1 MRHSTELL
9 ADAVNGMLS
18 VRLDRTGKNV
28 LFSLTT
34 QAGVPVAGPCKSEN
48 ELDALCHR
56 LLNIQK
62 RKEELNATGFL
73 ARYLIV
79 TAQTV
84 R

>member
-34 QAGVPVAGPCKSEN
+34 QAGVPVAGPCGSER
-48 ELDALCHR
+48 ELDSLCHR
-56 LLNIQK
+56 LLNIKQ
-62 RKEELNATGFL
+62 RKAELDATAFL
-73 ARYLIV
+73 ARFLAAT
-79 TAQTV
+79 TA